1 MGDTFPSSFA
11 CLDLRV
17 RSPDALST
25 AIQELGRLCR
35 YPIACSSP
43 AEQLPAEDAW
53 PDLFRDE
60 KVVAVKWEPQ
70 QDDPKDAGIG
80 RVRWSEV
87 ASIQLRS

>member
-35 YPIACSSP
+35 YPIAYSAP
-43 AEQLPAEDAW
+43 AEGLPADPAAW
-53 PDLFRDE
+53 PNLFKDD
-60 KVVAVKWEPQ
+60 KVVAVQWEPKH
-70 QDDPKDAGIG
+70 DDATDAGIG
-80 RVRWSEV
+80 RVR
-87 ASIQLRS
+87 